1 MCKIKIFKNEEIF
14 QQFLRDLISKKIER
28 YLFESDIK
36 FILSPI
42 VFIYSCLRNLKF
54 VIVADFIEFN

>member
-1 MCKIKIFKNEEIF
+1 MYKIKIFKNKKFF
-14 QQFLRDLISKKIER
+14 QQFLIDLMSKKIER
-28 YLFESDIK
+28 YLFESHIK

-42 VFIYSCLRNLKF
+42 VFIYSCLRNLRF